1 MHECQPLGVIC
12 LTVDLLLTSAV
23 HSSSISIERPEET
36 DPTTSPHFLRVTRAD
51 FHRYASGIQLNR
63 LHSFHLLKG
72 GVVRENYRSQ
82 LANQFHI
89 DAQGKKKKRERKK
102 GLYIKRHFIS
112 LRCRLA
118 GKRKTVDVIPT
129 LHGTKFGLKAM
140 LCPHLTCIV
149 PEGARGKMLK
159 QTTGC

>member
-12 LTVDLLLTSAV
+12 LTVDLLLTSAG

-89 DAQGKKKKRERKK
+89 DAQGKKKKRKKERALHKETFHLPEMSLSRK
-102 GLYIKRHFIS
+102 EKDSGCHPYFARHQIWPESYALSTPDLYCAWGSQREN
-112 LRCRLA
+112 A
-118 GKRKTVDVIPT
+118 
-129 LHGTKFGLKAM
+129 
-140 LCPHLTCIV
+140 
-149 PEGARGKMLK
+149 
-159 QTTGC
+159 